1 MDKLIIKDAK
11 VLFVEIKD
19 ADYGSSI
26 TIDASDE
33 NMRKNIEQYFQQE
46 GLTPKFKEYT
56 NEKTGETTKQFSIK
70 LATFVK
76 VQDEDGNDY
85 DLDGIEKHQRDA
97 KLGYG
102 ATINLAIRSYD
113 YENKFGKGKSASA
126 SAIRI
131 TKGAEFKDDMADLL

>member
-19 ADYGSSI
+19 ADFGSSI
-26 TIDASDE
+26 TIDVNDE
-33 NMRKNIEQYFQQE
+33 NMRKDIEQYFNAE

-56 NEKTGETTKQFSIK
+56 NKETGETTKQFSIK

-76 VQDEDGNDY
+76 VQDEAGNEY
-85 DLDGIEKHQRDA
+85 NLDELEKHQRDA
-97 KLGYG
+97 KLAYG
-102 ATINLAIRSYD
+102 SKVNIAIRSYD
-113 YENKFGKGKSASA
+113 YNNKFGQGKSASA
-126 SAIRI
+126 VAIKI